1 MPELPEVET
10 VRQVL
15 RTKIL
20 NKQIDKVNV
29 IYEGIIKDDT
39 VEDFINKIKNQT
51 ILEIERKGKYLFFI
65 LNDYILISH
74 LRMEGKYFLKNNNEK
89 IDSHEHVIISLGDIE
104 LRYHDVRKF
113 GTMQLRTKDTLYTTN
128 PIMKLGMEPLT
139 EDFTYEKL
147 KEIIRTKKKLKT
159 FLLEQ
164 EYICGIGNI
173 YADEICF
180 LSNLHPEQILI
191 SITDEDILN
200 IYNATNSVIKK
211 AVEDGGTTIRSYTS
225 SLGVTGRFQLNL
237 NVHQR
242 VNQPCKIC
250 NTTIIKTKV
259 SGRGTYICT
268 TCQKV
273 KK

>member
-20 NKQIDKVNV
+20 DKKIVDVRVLYN
-29 IYEGIIKDDT
+29 GIIKDDT
-39 VEDFINKIKNQT
+39 VNDFINKLKNKTIK
-51 ILEIERKGKYLFFI
+51 EISRKGKYLFFE
-65 LNDYILISH
+65 LDDCILISH
-74 LRMEGKYFLKNNNEK
+74 LRMEGKYFLKDINEAVDK
-89 IDSHEHVIISLGDIE
+89 HEHVLINLGDIE

-113 GTMQLRTKDTLYTTN
+113 GTMQIRTKDELYTTN
-128 PIMKLGMEPLT
+128 PILKLGMEPLT

-147 KEIIRTKKKLKT
+147 KQVIRVNKKVKT

-164 EYICGIGNI
+164 EHICGIGNI

-180 LSNLHPEQILI
+180 LSNLHPEQTLTN
-191 SITDEDILN
+191 ITDEDIMN
-200 IYNATNSVIKK
+200 IYNSTNTVIDK
-211 AVEDGGTTIRSYTS
+211 AVKDGGTTIRSYTS

-242 VNQPCKIC
+242 LNQDCKVCGCKI
-250 NTTIIKTKV
+250 TKIKV
-259 SGRGTYICT
+259 GGRGTYICT
-268 TCQKV
+268 NCQRIK
-273 KK
+273 

>member
-20 NKQIDKVNV
+20 NKKITN
-29 IYEGIIKDDT
+29 INILYEGIVKDDT
-39 VEDFINKIKNQT
+39 IIDFKNKLLNQT
-51 ILEIERKGKYLFFI
+51 INEIERKGKYLFFM
-65 LNDYILISH
+65 LDDYVLISH
-74 LRMEGKYFLKNNNEK
+74 LRMEGKYFLKEPTET
-89 IDSHEHVIISLGDIE
+89 IDTHEHVIITLDDID

-139 EDFTYEKL
+139 ADFTYDKL
-147 KEIIRTKKKLKT
+147 KSIIRSKKKLKT

-164 EYICGIGNI
+164 EHICGIGNI

-180 LSNLHPEQILI
+180 LSNLHPEQILTN
-191 SITDEDILN
+191 ITDEDILN
-200 IYNATNSVIKK
+200 IYNATNTVIDK
-211 AVEDGGTTIRSYTS
+211 AVKDGGTTIRSYTS
-225 SLGVTGRFQLNL
+225 SLGVTGRFQLRL

-242 VNQPCKIC
+242 VNEPCKVC
-250 NTTIIKTKV
+250 NTIITKTKV
-259 SGRGTYICT
+259 GGRGTYICT

-273 KK
+273 KE

>member
-20 NKQIDKVNV
+20 NKKISEVKV

-39 VEDFINKIKNQT
+39 VNDFKKMIINQT
-51 ILEIERKGKYLFFI
+51 INEINRKGKYLFFM
-65 LNDYILISH
+65 LDDYVLISH
-74 LRMEGKYFLKNNNEK
+74 LRMEGKYFLKDSSDK
-89 IDSHEHVIISLGDIE
+89 IDTHEHVIITLGDID

-113 GTMQLRTKDTLYTTN
+113 GTMQLRTKDTLFTTN
-128 PIMKLGMEPLT
+128 PILKLGMEPLT
-139 EDFTYEKL
+139 DDFTYEKL
-147 KEIIRTKKKLKT
+147 KGIIKCKKKLKT

-164 EYICGIGNI
+164 EHICGIGNI

-180 LSNLHPEQILI
+180 LSNLHPEQIL
-191 SITDEDILN
+191 SNITDEDIMN
-200 IYNATNSVIKK
+200 IYNATNTVIDK
-211 AVEDGGTTIRSYTS
+211 AVKDGGTTIRSYTS
-225 SLGVTGRFQLNL
+225 SLGVTGRFQLRL

-242 VNQPCKIC
+242 VNQPCKTCGNI
-250 NTTIIKTKV
+250 IIKTKV

-268 TCQKV
+268 NCQKV
-273 KK
+273 KQ

>member
-20 NKQIDKVNV
+20 NKTITNVNV
-29 IYEGIIKDDT
+29 IYNGIIKDDE
-39 VEDFINKIKNQT
+39 VSDFINKVTNQT
-51 ILEIERKGKYLFFI
+51 IIEIERKGKYLFFV

-74 LRMEGKYFLKNNNEK
+74 LRMEGKYFLKEPNEEINK
-89 IDSHEHVIISLGDIE
+89 HEHVIISLGDIE

-113 GTMQLRTKDTLYTTN
+113 GTMQLRTRDTLFSTN

-139 EDFTYEKL
+139 NEFTYEKL
-147 KEIIRTKKKLKT
+147 KEVIKTKKKLKT

-180 LSNLHPEQILI
+180 LSNLHPEQMLNN
-191 SITDEDILN
+191 ITDEDILN

-237 NVHQR
+237 MVHQR
-242 VNQPCKIC
+242 VNQLCKIC

-273 KK
+273 KE